1 MTTKGKNVKKIN
13 NKKQVYITVK
23 TKPKLCYYVMK
34 LAEYG
39 ELYSFIEHSDRF
51 DEQVD
56 RLRSVRFGTFKYI
69 RNFNPEISNALPV
82 SYREQMP
89 MMKHLNK
96 LWDAN
101 ELEDNASLWFKTPKP
116 NEELYNLENDPYELK
131 NLVSKVE
138 LQDTLAFLRKRL
150 DRWIIET
157 EDLGEFPEI
166 ELIKK

>member
-1 MTTKGKNVKKIN
+1 
-13 NKKQVYITVK
+13 
-23 TKPKLCYYVMK
+23 
-34 LAEYG
+34 
-39 ELYSFIEHSDRF
+39 
-51 DEQVD
+51 
-56 RLRSVRFGTFKYI
+56 
-69 RNFNPEISNALPV
+69 
-82 SYREQMP
+82 

-166 ELIKK
+166 ELIKKWFPEGKPQKLSPLLNKVEAGKISLNHPDKGITIVWKKAQDSVWSVYSKPLDISKFIQAKAVKIGYNDSPIFTLD